1 MLDITTGDAAER
13 ISVLLTERLGV
24 EVPDAGTD
32 LIEAGLIDS
41 LALVTLIVGLEDT
54 FGCQLPLDGFDID
67 RFRSVDA
74 MVGFLV
80 DAGVL
85 APA

>member
-1 MLDITTGDAAER
+1 MLDITTDDAAER
-13 ISVLLTERLGV
+13 ISTLLGDRLGV
-24 EVPDAGTD
+24 DVPDADVD

-54 FGCQLPLDGFDID
+54 FGCQLPLDGFAVD
-67 RFRSVDA
+67 RFRSVRS

-80 DAGVL
+80 EAGVL
-85 APA
+85 A